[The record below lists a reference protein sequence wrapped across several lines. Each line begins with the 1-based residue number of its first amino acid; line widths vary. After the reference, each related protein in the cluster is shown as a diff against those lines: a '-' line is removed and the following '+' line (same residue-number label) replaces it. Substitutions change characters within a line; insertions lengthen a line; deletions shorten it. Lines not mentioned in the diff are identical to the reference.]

1 MNKRK
6 SVRENYAV
14 FLIPGIVLFAALIV
28 VPFIANIAFSFTR
41 WTGVGEP
48 VWIGL
53 DNYIRLLDDE
63 VFWMSFRNILAMIFS
78 MAIVPTVIGLV
89 LAAVLFD
96 YVGRHVGQRSASAF
110 RAIFYLPQVLPIA
123 IAGIV
128 WGWILHPTTGALNTA
143 LRGVGLDDLARNWLG
158 DSSIALMSVMF
169 VMIWFQ
175 LGYPVVIFMAGL
187 QRVDPSIY
195 EAAELDGANW
205 YQRFRHVTVPQI
217 RPEIYVVVLTSTIY
231 ALKVFGPIY
240 VLTRGGPANSTNVP
254 SYFAYQNF
262 FERASVGYGASIST
276 ILAVI
281 VIVFA
286 IVFLYAQ
293 RRSEAKS
300 GLVNA

>member
-1 MNKRK
+1 M
-6 SVRENYAV
+6 
-14 FLIPGIVLFAALIV
+14 
-28 VPFIANIAFSFTR
+28 PFIANIAFSFTR

-48 VWIGL
+48 SWIGL
-53 DNYIRLLDDE
+53 ENYIRLLDDD

-78 MAIVPTVIGLV
+78 MAVVPTVIGLV

-158 DSSIALMSVMF
+158 DSSIALISVMF

-205 YQRFRHVTVPQI
+205 FQRFRHVTVPQI

-262 FERASVGYGASIST
+262 FERANVGYGASIST

-300 GLVNA
+300 GLVSS

>member
-1 MNKRK
+1 MHKRR
-6 SVRENYAV
+6 SVKENYAV

-28 VPFIANIAFSFTR
+28 MPFIANIAFSFTR

-48 VWIGL
+48 SWIGL
-53 DNYIRLLDDE
+53 ENYIRLLDDD

-78 MAIVPTVIGLV
+78 MAVVPTVIGLV

-158 DSSIALMSVMF
+158 DSSIALISVMF

-205 YQRFRHVTVPQI
+205 FQRFRHVTVPQI

-262 FERASVGYGASIST
+262 FERANVGYGASIST

-300 GLVNA
+300 GLVSS